1 MSDVVTF
8 GEVMMR
14 LTPPGR
20 KKLLQTDQLDILYSG
35 AEANVSCALAY
46 WGRSAAHITSFPDN
60 ALGQAALANLRKMNV
75 NVEHIT
81 FTDGRLGLY
90 FVEPGAINRATAITY
105 DRLPS
110 SFAGINAT
118 SFDWNSILEGAKW
131 FHWTGI
137 TPAISQGAAD
147 CLLIAL
153 KVAREKGVMVSADI
167 NYRSGLWKYGK
178 TPGEILAPLVDL
190 SQVVVAAESDTDSI
204 FGIRGDGSGY
214 ASVAVAM
221 KNRFSGMECMLA
233 SRRTAPSASHNSLS
247 GVFWNGNVVFET
259 ITHDIDNIID
269 RIGSGDAFISG
280 FIFASLSG
288 YSDQDKINFAASS
301 AVLKHSVEG
310 DYNLVSDDEVWG
322 LMEGNTG
329 GRVKR

>member
-1 MSDVVTF
+1 
-8 GEVMMR
+8 
-14 LTPPGR
+14 
-20 KKLLQTDQLDILYSG
+20 
-35 AEANVSCALAY
+35 
-46 WGRSAAHITSFPDN
+46 
-60 ALGQAALANLRKMNV
+60 MNV

-110 SFAGINAT
+110 SFAGINAN
-118 SFDWNSILEGAKW
+118 SFDWNSILDGAKW

-147 CLLIAL
+147 CLLAAL
-153 KVAREKGVMVSADI
+153 KVAREKRVMVSADI

-178 TPGEILAPLVDL
+178 TPGEILEPLVDL
-190 SQVVVAAESDTDSI
+190 SQVIVAAESDTESI
-204 FGIRGDGSGY
+204 FGIRGDGVHYS
-214 ASVAVAM
+214 AVAEAM
-221 KNRFSGMECMLA
+221 KKRFSSMECMLA
-233 SRRTAPSASHNSLS
+233 SRRTSASASHNSLS

-259 ITHDIDNIID
+259 KTHDIDNIID

-288 YSDQDKINFAASS
+288 YNDPDKINFAAAS

-310 DYNLVSDDEVWG
+310 DYNLVSEDEVWG

>member
-1 MSDVVTF
+1 MSEVITF

-35 AEANVSCALAY
+35 AEANVSCALAF
-46 WGRSAAHITSFPDN
+46 WGRSSAHITSFPDN
-60 ALGQAALANLRKMNV
+60 ALGHAAVANLRKMNV
-75 NVEHIT
+75 NVDHIA
-81 FTDGRLGLY
+81 FTEGRLGLY

-110 SFAGINAT
+110 SFSAIDSHT
-118 SFDWNSILEGAKW
+118 FDWNSIFEGAKW

-147 CLLIAL
+147 CLLAAL
-153 KVAREKGVMVSADI
+153 KVAREKGVTVSADI

-190 SQVVVAAESDTDSI
+190 SQVVVAAESDTESI
-204 FGIRGDGSGY
+204 FGIRGDGVHY
-214 ASVAVAM
+214 EAVAQAM
-221 KNRFSGMECMLA
+221 KKRFSGMECMLA
-233 SRRTAPSASHNSLS
+233 SRRASTSASHNSLS
-247 GVFWNGNVVFET
+247 GVFWNGNEVFET
-259 ITHDIDNIID
+259 KTHDIDNIID

-280 FIFASLSG
+280 FIFAALSN
-288 YSDQDKINFAASS
+288 YNDQDKIDFAAAS

-310 DYNLVSDDEVWG
+310 DYNLVSEDEVWG

>member
-1 MSDVVTF
+1 MSDVITF
-8 GEVMMR
+8 GDVMMR

-46 WGRSAAHITSFPDN
+46 WGRTAAHITSFPDN
-60 ALGQAALANLRKMNV
+60 ALGHAALANLRKMNV
-75 NVEHIT
+75 DVEHIA

-110 SFAGINAT
+110 SFAGIDANT
-118 SFDWNSILEGAKW
+118 FNWDKILEGAKW

-147 CLLIAL
+147 SLLAAL
-153 KVAREKGVMVSADI
+153 KVARKKGVMVSADI

-178 TPGEILAPLVDL
+178 TPAEILAPLVDL

-214 ASVAVAM
+214 ASTAEAM
-221 KNRFSGMECMLA
+221 KKRFSGMECMLA
-233 SRRTAPSASHNSLS
+233 SRRAAPSASHNSLS
-247 GVFWNGNVVFET
+247 GVFWNGNLVFET
-259 ITHDIDNIID
+259 KTHDIDNIID

-288 YSDQDKINFAASS
+288 YTDQEKIDFAAAS

-310 DYNLVSDDEVWG
+310 DYNLVTEDEVWG
-322 LMEGNTG
+322 LVEGNTG

>member
-1 MSDVVTF
+1 MSDVITF

-20 KKLLQTDQLDILYSG
+20 KKLLQTDQLDIMYSG

-46 WGRSAAHITSFPDN
+46 WGRTAAHVTCFPDN
-60 ALGQAALANLRKMNV
+60 ALGQAALASLRKVNV
-75 NVEHIT
+75 NVEHIA
-81 FTDGRLGLY
+81 FREGRLGLY

-110 SFAGINAT
+110 SFAGIDAY
-118 SFDWNSILEGAKW
+118 SFDWDSILEGAKW

-147 CLLIAL
+147 CLLAAL
-153 KVAREKGVMVSADI
+153 KVARRKGITVSADI
-167 NYRSGLWKYGK
+167 NYRSGLWQYGK
-178 TPGEILAPLVDL
+178 TPGEVLAPLVDL
-190 SQVVVAAESDTDSI
+190 SQVVVAAASDTESI
-204 FGIRGDGSGY
+204 FGIRGERDDY
-214 ASVAVAM
+214 ASVARAM
-221 KNRFSGMECMLA
+221 KSRFSGMECMLA
-233 SRRTAPSASHNSLS
+233 SRRTSVNASHNGLS
-247 GVFWNGNVVFET
+247 GIFWNGDVVCET
-259 ITHDIDNIID
+259 KTHDIENIID

-288 YSDQDKINFAASS
+288 YEDQDKIDFAAAS

-310 DYNLVSDDEVWG
+310 DYNLVSEAEVWG